1 MSLSKPNIDA
11 NVWNSEELLETTL
24 SGNNIE
30 GRLSVCGAVT
40 LKTTDHN
47 GLFEYIKE
55 GIGME

>member
-1 MSLSKPNIDA
+1 MLMYGILRNCWKQPY
-11 NVWNSEELLETTL
+11 LEIIL
-24 SGNNIE
+24 KE
-30 GRLSVCGAVT
+30 GCLCVCGAVT

>member
-1 MSLSKPNIDA
+1 M
-11 NVWNSEELLETTL
+11 ETTL

-30 GRLSVCGAVT
+30 GRLSVCGVVT